1 MEEYWGEKWSVS
13 SEVGKL
19 KAVLLRR
26 PGKEVENVTDP
37 AKWRWGSTVD
47 PEKMRWQHD
56 EFAEIY
62 KENGVDVYYV
72 EGQRKDRPNSIFM
85 RDNVLGTPEGVI
97 LCRQALDVRRG
108 EEKAV
113 AKSLVEIGVPII
125 RTVSGKGVFEGA
137 CGLWIDRKTIIL
149 GTGVRSNMDG
159 VKQVEEVLASM
170 GVENIL
176 HFQIPY
182 GHAHLDGLINIVD
195 KKKALIFPWQV
206 PYDVIEFLLN
216 KGFEIIEAPSI
227 NEVKKGMAVNLVALE
242 PGKVILPAGNPATKN
257 ILQKNDVE
265 VLEVDVSEIMKAY
278 GSLHCMSAF
287 LKRDE
292 I

>member
-1 MEEYWGEKWSVS
+1 M
-13 SEVGKL
+13 
-19 KAVLLRR
+19 LLRK
-26 PGKEVENVTDP
+26 PGKEVENIVDP

-47 PEKMRWQHD
+47 PAKMRWQHD
-56 EFAEIY
+56 RFAEIY

-72 EGQRKDRPNSIFM
+72 EGQREDRPNSIFM
-85 RDNVLGTPEGVI
+85 RDNVLGTPEGAV

-113 AKSLVEIGVPII
+113 AKSLVDIGVPII
-125 RTVSGKGVFEGA
+125 RTISGKGVFEGA
-137 CGLWIDRKTIIL
+137 CGLWIDRETIIL
-149 GTGVRSNMDG
+149 GTGVRSNMAG
-159 VKQVEEVLASM
+159 VKQVEEVLTSM

-206 PYDVIEFLLN
+206 PYDIVEFLLN

-242 PGKVILPAGNPATKN
+242 PGKVILPAGNTATKS
-257 ILQKNDVE
+257 ILQENDVE